1 MFMTNITIS
10 PILSYFTLQL
20 GSSSAYFILKIPM
33 ILSGQTSS
41 DMPLIPSY
49 QLHIIYHYPIC
60 KLGSSPSAFSTLFSS
75 LYVFFL
81 LLLSL
86 FVCFFFSLPGSL
98 DLCPLC
104 SKPSNYRLPFQAEK
118 RFLAYTFYVISFMLE
133 ARHCFASSP
142 FQQHGHTLIISHLQ
156 EDNSYMLIVC
166 LFNCMLFYSF

>member
-1 MFMTNITIS
+1 
-10 PILSYFTLQL
+10 
-20 GSSSAYFILKIPM
+20 M

-41 DMPLIPSY
+41 DMLLIPSY

-81 LLLSL
+81 LLLLSL

-104 SKPSNYRLPFQAEK
+104 SKPSNYRLRFQAEK
-118 RFLAYTFYVISFMLE
+118 HFLAYTCCYYVNSFMLD
-133 ARHCFASSP
+133 AQHCFASSP
-142 FQQHGHTLIISHLQ
+142 FQQPGHTLIISHLQ
-156 EDNSYMLIVC
+156 EDNSHMLIVC